1 MTGASRPYDR
11 ANAVQRLF
19 RRSGATRAGS
29 WLYARVLHH
38 VDRPFWRWS
47 RGRFTFT
54 SFVTGLPTV
63 VLTTTGARSGLPRTV
78 PLLGLPEGDGLVV
91 VASSFGR
98 SAHPGWYYNL
108 RANQHAQV
116 LIDGQAFPVVAEL
129 VTDEL
134 RSRIWR
140 DAVRVYPGFATY
152 ERRARGRDIGVFL
165 LRRA

>member
-1 MTGASRPYDR
+1 VTGAARPYDR
-11 ANAVQRLF
+11 ANAAQRFF

-38 VDRPFWRWS
+38 VDEPFWRWS

-54 SFVTGLPTV
+54 SLATGLPTL

-78 PLLGLPEGDGLVV
+78 PLLGLPDREGIVV
-91 VASSFGR
+91 IASSFGR
-98 SAHPGWYYNL
+98 SVHPAWYFNL
-108 RANQHAQV
+108 RAEPHAEVLTGGQV
-116 LIDGQAFPVVAEL
+116 FPVIAEQ
-129 VTDEL
+129 VTGER

-140 DAVRVYPGFATY
+140 EALRVYPGFATY
-152 ERRARGRDIGVFL
+152 ERRAAHRDIGVFL